1 MRTTIAAAVF
11 SIAIAAAPHAQT
23 TSAAKGLTVY
33 VIDTEGGKAA
43 LWITPS
49 GQTVLEDS
57 GNPGG
62 RDTDRLMEAIK
73 DAGVTKIDYLVSTH
87 YHVDHIGGMQE
98 LAKRIPIGTFVDHGP
113 TVEEREQV
121 PNFQASYKELYDKA
135 KHIVV
140 KPGDKLPLT
149 GVDWTILTSAG
160 EVLKKPLPG
169 AGKPNAECASW
180 QGKDIT
186 TDPENGQSVG
196 SLITYGQFR
205 AADFGDLL
213 WNKEHDLMCPNNP
226 VGTIDLFMV
235 SHHGLD
241 ASNSPQL
248 VHALAPRVA
257 VMQNG
262 TRKGAGAATMPTLRT
277 SPGLEDIWQLHW
289 GYGAGIEQNSAGVFI
304 ANVDDNQTIANV
316 LTAPPRG
323 GGPGGGGPGGGGRGP
338 GGPPARAPQ
347 GAPAAGGGTAGAPG
361 APPAGAPPAGAP
373 EGARQGGAPGG
384 GPGGGGRGPGAA
396 TGHTPAYWIKVVA
409 QQDGSFTVSN
419 SRNGFSKT
427 YSAHSRSK

>member
-1 MRTTIAAAVF
+1 MLRKFTFAIALIAAL
-11 SIAIAAAPHAQT
+11 AAAPLAQAP
-23 TSAAKGLTVY
+23 AAKGLQVY

-49 GQTVLEDS
+49 GQTVLVDS

-87 YHVDHIGGMQE
+87 YHVDHIGGLQE
-98 LAKRIPIGTFVDHGP
+98 LAKRIPIATFVDHGP

-121 PNFQASYKELYDKA
+121 ANFQASYKELYDKA

-149 GVDWTILTSAG
+149 GVDWLIVTAGGNVLTKA
-160 EVLKKPLPG
+160 LPG
-169 AGKPNAECASW
+169 AGKPNPTCATW
-180 QGKDIT
+180 EGKDIT
-186 TDPENGQSVG
+186 TDPENAQSVG
-196 SLITYGQFR
+196 SLVTFGQFR
-205 AADFGDLL
+205 SIDLADLL

-226 VGTIDLFMV
+226 IGTIDLLMV
-235 SHHGLD
+235 SHHGTD
-241 ASNSPQL
+241 PSNSPQL
-248 VHALAPRVA
+248 IHALAPRVA

-262 TRKGAGAATMPTLRT
+262 TRKGAGTATMPTLRS

-304 ANVDDNQTIANV
+304 ANVDDNQTIAGV

-323 GGPGGGGPGGGGRGP
+323 GGPGGGGGRGP
-338 GGPPARAPQ
+338 GG
-347 GAPAAGGGTAGAPG
+347 GAAGGAGAPG
-361 APPAGAPPAGAP
+361 APGAPAAQAPGAPPAQGAP
-373 EGARQGGAPGG
+373 AAP
-384 GPGGGGRGPGAA
+384 PGGGRGPGAA
-396 TGHTPAYWIKVVA
+396 QGHTPAYWIKVVA
-409 QQDGSFTVSN
+409 QPDGSFTVSN
-419 SRNGFSKT
+419 SRNNYSKT
-427 YSAHSRSK
+427 YAAHARGK